1 MSRSGSAKNQDLSRS
16 EALIIMTLYLPGQV
30 LGSMGGDGGGE
41 FLHMRLP
48 PGVDIRNM
56 HLDGIQACTVVL
68 LYFWLSSVRA
78 YGSLEMEK
86 EKNKLLF
93 FC

>member
-1 MSRSGSAKNQDLSRS
+1 
-16 EALIIMTLYLPGQV
+16 
-30 LGSMGGDGGGE
+30 MGGDGGGE

-78 YGSLEMEK
+78 HGSLEMEK
-86 EKNKLLF
+86 EKSEEQRRIQEKIKHMGKCPMDF
-93 FC
+93 EWIREDGGWIKAT